1 MSKKWIRIKRTFE
14 KVELNSS
21 MSEMFFKGL
30 VNMFQDLQQTEQQV
44 NQAAASLEPYF
55 YAAQH
60 VHHIT
65 EMYAHPTLPRALQI
79 AETDVYRSGFADM
92 VGAEAQANAAIRQ
105 AFSEGNYDLV
115 VQLDAE
121 VFRPLAQNANQIV
134 FNLVTALNSHD
145 LSNDAEML
153 HFVGLLNYY
162 LNQLN

>member
-1 MSKKWIRIKRTFE
+1 
-14 KVELNSS
+14 

-65 EMYAHPTLPRALQI
+65 EMYAHPTLPRALQL
-79 AETDVYRSGFADM
+79 AETDMHRSGFTDM

-105 AFSEGNYDLV
+105 AFSAGDYNLV

-134 FNLVTALNSHD
+134 FNLVTALNAHD
-145 LSNDAEML
+145 LSNDPEMMN
-153 HFVGLLNYY
+153 FVAYVSRGSAG
-162 LNQLN
+162 